1 MMSKPAAGKAHPDE
15 EAYMRFLER
24 KDTSADYVRRS
35 AEWLRNEYPGSE
47 AALLPRMRKLYKQKL
62 REVS

>member
-1 MMSKPAAGKAHPDE
+1 
-15 EAYMRFLER
+15 MRFLER